1 MNIESN
7 LKKNFT
13 AIYDEALGVAKNRSK
28 IIKNKKINK
37 LSYLELTIIIFI
49 IILVIS
55 IIIAFCNYLISYIL
69 IFIDLIYLITSIT
82 KILIIYTWLKED
94 NFIVSSKITKEGI
107 INNSYYDI
115 KMTFKWDKITAVVI
129 KKYSITILTD
139 TPIYFIFNIDDK
151 DILLKEIKKHKK
163 DILII
168 EK

>member
-1 MNIESN
+1 MLYRY